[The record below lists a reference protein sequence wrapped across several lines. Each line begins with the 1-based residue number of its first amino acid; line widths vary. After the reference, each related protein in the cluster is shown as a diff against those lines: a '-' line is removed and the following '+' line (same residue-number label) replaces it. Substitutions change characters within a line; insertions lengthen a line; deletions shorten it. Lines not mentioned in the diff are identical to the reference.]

1 MRTIQIDVRDDGN
14 DRYSSYDDTKKRV
27 EAYLY
32 SNFEVSDIV
41 NAIGTDGRPKII
53 VRGEDEAGFTAEA
66 QAMRLQS
73 GLIAAQVVN

>member
-1 MRTIQIDVRDDGN
+1 MRTIQITVN
-14 DRYSSYDDTKKRV
+14 DRTSTYEDTKKRV
-27 EAYLY
+27 EPYLY

-41 NAIGTDGRPKII
+41 NAIGIDGLPKII
-53 VRGEDEAGFTAEA
+53 VKGEDEAGFTAEA

>member
-1 MRTIQIDVRDDGN
+1 MRTIQITVN
-14 DRYSSYDDTKKRV
+14 DRTSTYEDTKKRV
-27 EAYLY
+27 EPYLY

-41 NAIGTDGRPKII
+41 NAIGIDRLPKII
-53 VRGEDEAGFTAEA
+53 VKGEDEAGFTAEA

>member
-1 MRTIQIDVRDDGN
+1 MRTIQITVN
-14 DRYSSYDDTKKRV
+14 DRTSTYEDTKKRV
-27 EAYLY
+27 EPYLY

-41 NAIGTDGRPKII
+41 NAIGIDGLPKII
-53 VRGEDEAGFTAEA
+53 VQGEDEAGFTAEA

>member
-1 MRTIQIDVRDDGN
+1 MRTIQITVN
-14 DRYSSYDDTKKRV
+14 DRTSTYEDTKKRV
-27 EAYLY
+27 EPYLY

-41 NAIGTDGRPKII
+41 NAIGIDGLPKII
-53 VRGEDEAGFTAEA
+53 VKGEDVAGFTAEA

>member
-1 MRTIQIDVRDDGN
+1 MRTIQITVN
-14 DRYSSYDDTKKRV
+14 DRTLTYEDTKKRV
-27 EAYLY
+27 EPYLY

-41 NAIGTDGRPKII
+41 NAIGIDGLPKII
-53 VRGEDEAGFTAEA
+53 VKGEDVAGSTAEA

>member
-53 VRGEDEAGFTAEA
+53 VRGEDVAGFTAEA

>member
-1 MRTIQIDVRDDGN
+1 MRTIQITVN
-14 DRYSSYDDTKKRV
+14 DRTSTYEETKRRV
-27 EAYLY
+27 EPYLY

-41 NAIGTDGRPKII
+41 NAIGINGLPKII
-53 VRGEDEAGFTAEA
+53 VKGEDEAGFTAEA

>member
-1 MRTIQIDVRDDGN
+1 MRTIQITVN
-14 DRYSSYDDTKKRV
+14 DRTSTYEETKRRV
-27 EAYLY
+27 EPYLY

-41 NAIGTDGRPKII
+41 NAIGIDGLPKII
-53 VRGEDEAGFTAEA
+53 VKGEDEAGFTAEA

>member
-1 MRTIQIDVRDDGN
+1 MRTIQITVN
-14 DRYSSYDDTKKRV
+14 DRTSTYEDTKKRV
-27 EAYLY
+27 EPYLY

-41 NAIGTDGRPKII
+41 NAIGTDGLPKII
-53 VRGEDEAGFTAEA
+53 VKGEDEAGFTAEA

>member
-1 MRTIQIDVRDDGN
+1 MRTIQITVN
-14 DRYSSYDDTKKRV
+14 DRTSTYEETKKRV
-27 EAYLY
+27 EPYLY

-41 NAIGTDGRPKII
+41 NAIGIDGLPKII
-53 VRGEDEAGFTAEA
+53 VKGEDEAGFTAEA